1 MGTVTATPRA
11 LVKAMAGAIVVVF
24 LALAAWGWF
33 AILREQAPKVALAT
47 YGAGLAALLAIF
59 ASTLVTYAA
68 DDTGLRRK
76 GVFGTAALP
85 WGEIDRYQILRRHG
99 LLTCAFYDPSGKRRL
114 AINFTMLEQNGQ
126 PLFELLMRKLPAL
139 LPDQIHQWPALS
151 HQEWASPDAR
161 RPRAIGGVLLVT
173 AALLGLTLYLGTA
186 CGPGAWRDQQLLGHG
201 RAAIGTVVAVL
212 EDEAD
217 RGVMYE
223 FTTPE
228 GARAYG
234 TAWMRTED
242 YPRYVQSHT
251 VPVRY
256 SPADPSRNALEQVLR
271 ERRPQ
276 NLATIAAFSA
286 SLLSATVMLVWLLRT
301 RRRSRSQSR
310 PVVHRN

>member
-33 AILREQAPKVALAT
+33 AILREQAPKLALAV
-47 YGAGLAALLAIF
+47 YGAGLAVLLTIF

-68 DDTGLRRK
+68 DETGLRRK
-76 GVFGTAALP
+76 GVFGAAALP
-85 WGEIDRYQILRRHG
+85 WGEIGRYQILRRHG
-99 LLTCAFYDPSGKRRL
+99 LLTCVFYDSSGKRRL
-114 AINFTMLEQNGQ
+114 AINFAMLEQNGQ
-126 PLFELLMRKLPAL
+126 ALFELLMRKLPAL
-139 LPDQIHQWPALS
+139 LPDQTHQWPALS
-151 HQEWASPDAR
+151 HQQRASPDAR
-161 RPRAIGGVLLVT
+161 RSRAMRGVLLPT
-173 AALLGLTLYLGTA
+173 AALLGLALYLGTA
-186 CGPGAWRDQQLLGHG
+186 RGPWVWRDQQLLGQG
-201 RAAIGTVVAVL
+201 RIAIGAVVAVL

-276 NLATIAAFSA
+276 NLATIAAFSV
-286 SLLSATVMLVWLLRT
+286 SLLLAMAILMCSVRARRRT
-301 RRRSRSQSR
+301 RR
-310 PVVHRN
+310 